1 MTEKDFLLVLST
13 CPSMEAAESMARALV
28 EASLAACV
36 NVAPGLKSIYCWNG
50 SLQSDEEALMLI
62 KTTTERFPALR
73 ERLVELHPYEVPE
86 VVALPIVDGH
96 DAYLRWIGSATA
108 STGG

>member
-1 MTEKDFLLVLST
+1 
-13 CPSMEAAESMARALV
+13 MARALV

-36 NVAPGLKSIYCWNG
+36 NIAPGLKSVYSWNG
-50 SLQSDEEALMLI
+50 SLQSDEEVVMLI
-62 KTTTERFPALR
+62 KTTGDRFPALR
-73 ERLVELHPYEVPE
+73 ERLVAMHPYEVPE

-96 DAYLRWIGSATA
+96 DAYLRWIESATA

>member
-1 MTEKDFLLVLST
+1 
-13 CPSMEAAESMARALV
+13 MARALV

-36 NVAPGLKSIYCWNG
+36 NITPGLKSVYSWNG
-50 SLQSDEEALMLI
+50 SLQSDEEVLMLI
-62 KTTTERFPALR
+62 KTTGDRFPALR
-73 ERLVELHPYEVPE
+73 ERLVAMHPYEVPE

-96 DAYLRWIGSATA
+96 DAYLRWIESATA

>member
-1 MTEKDFLLVLST
+1 
-13 CPSMEAAESMARALV
+13 MEAAESMARALV

-36 NVAPGLKSIYCWNG
+36 NIAPGLKSVYSWNG
-50 SLQSDEEALMLI
+50 SLQSDEEVVMLI
-62 KTTTERFPALR
+62 KTTGDRFPALR
-73 ERLVELHPYEVPE
+73 ERLVAMHPYEVPE

-96 DAYLRWIGSATA
+96 DAYLRWIESATA

>member
-1 MTEKDFLLVLST
+1 
-13 CPSMEAAESMARALV
+13 MEAAESMARALV

-36 NVAPGLKSIYCWNG
+36 NIAPGLKSVYSWNG
-50 SLQSDEEALMLI
+50 SLQSDEEVLMLI
-62 KTTTERFPALR
+62 KTTGDRFPALR
-73 ERLVELHPYEVPE
+73 ERLVAMHPYEVPE

-96 DAYLRWIGSATA
+96 DAYLRWIESATA

>member
-1 MTEKDFLLVLST
+1 
-13 CPSMEAAESMARALV
+13 MARALV

-36 NVAPGLKSIYCWNG
+36 NIAPGLKSVYSWNG
-50 SLQSDEEALMLI
+50 SLQSDEEVLMLI
-62 KTTTERFPALR
+62 KTTGDRFPALR
-73 ERLVELHPYEVPE
+73 ERLVAMHPYEVPE

-96 DAYLRWIGSATA
+96 DAYLRWIESATA